1 MQERRYY
8 KRKLVNARVRLYHA
22 NFDVVEGS
30 TRDIS
35 DGGVYVVTD
44 HPPLLQEGAQVKMI
58 LPQSQAPDIVFNMQV
73 VRIDADGMG
82 LMFLDYENQGRRGTM
97 AELRNTMKKKKK

>member
-1 MQERRYY
+1 MEERRHY

-22 NFDVVEGS
+22 NFDMVEGS

-35 DGGVYVVTD
+35 DGGVFVVTD
-44 HPPLLQEGAQVKMI
+44 HPLPLQEGEQLKMI
-58 LPQSQAPDIVFNMQV
+58 LPQSRSPDIVFNMQV
-73 VRIDADGMG
+73 IRLATDGMG

-97 AELRNTMKKKKK
+97 AELRNSMKKKK

>member
-35 DGGVYVVTD
+35 DGGVFVVTD
-44 HPPLLQEGAQVKMI
+44 HPLPLQEGEQVKMI
-58 LPQSQAPDIVFNMQV
+58 LPQSRSPDIIFNMQV
-73 VRIDADGMG
+73 IRVDADGMG
-82 LMFLDYENQGRRGTM
+82 LMFLDYESQGRRGTM
-97 AELRNTMKKKKK
+97 AELRNNLKKKK